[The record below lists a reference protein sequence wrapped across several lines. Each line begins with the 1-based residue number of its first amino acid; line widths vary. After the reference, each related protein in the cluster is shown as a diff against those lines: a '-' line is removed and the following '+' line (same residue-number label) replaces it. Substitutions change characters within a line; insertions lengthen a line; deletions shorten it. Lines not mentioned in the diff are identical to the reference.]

1 LLFDGKIIAQKGVA
15 SSLDHF
21 EITSQGPTFQ
31 GNGTYGYTFAVAEGD
46 SSGRRLV
53 GKKDLGRAGRSGA
66 QLYFGKREMI
76 IRQTKAGGQGVFG
89 CPAAEFPVG
98 STLGEA
104 HAVELGQ
111 FSRAE
116 PIALR
121 RHVLFGLLQPVNFHG
136 VTARKPAVVL
146 RHGLGRS

>member
-1 LLFDGKIIAQKGVA
+1 LLFDGKVIAQKGVA

-21 EITSQGPTFQ
+21 QITSQGPTFQ
-31 GNGTYGYTFAVAEGD
+31 GNGTDGYTFAVAEGD
-46 SSGRRLV
+46 SSRRRLV
-53 GKKDLGRAGRSGA
+53 VKKDLGRTGRGGA

-89 CPAAEFPVG
+89 CPAAELPVG

-104 HAVELGQ
+104 HVVELGQ

-116 PIALR
+116 PIAFD
-121 RHVLFGLLQPVNFHG
+121 RHVLFGLLQPVNLHRE
-136 VTARKPAVVL
+136 TACKPAVAL
-146 RHGLGRS
+146 RHRLGRP